1 MKKRAQR
8 KRPYSPPSTAA
19 RYVVTLKMHDFGATN
34 ITALFE
40 ELIADGD
47 LLGILCTPS
56 YRHILKGVTGYTYME
71 EPMDLSYLNLY
82 PYERELIYMVGAIG
96 DGVAVNEIAT
106 KKEITYRRRK
116 GLRYQ
121 AAKFIL
127 LTKQGETISLQLIST
142 QPFRGGLK

>member
-1 MKKRAQR
+1 MKKRTQR

-19 RYVVTLKMHDFGATN
+19 RYVVTLKMHDFSATN

-40 ELIADGD
+40 ELVAD
-47 LLGILCTPS
+47 
-56 YRHILKGVTGYTYME
+56 R
-71 EPMDLSYLNLY
+71 DLSYLNLY
-82 PYERELIYMVGAIG
+82 PHERELIYMVGAIG

-106 KKEITYRRRK
+106 KKEILYKRRK

-127 LTKQGETISLQLIST
+127 LTKQGETISLQIIST
-142 QPFRGGLK
+142 QPFRGGLR

>member
-1 MKKRAQR
+1 MKKRTQG
-8 KRPYSPPSTAA
+8 KRPYSPSSTAA
-19 RYVVTLKMHDFGATN
+19 RYVVTLKMHDFSATN

-56 YRHILKGVTGYTYME
+56 YRHILEGVTRYTYIE
-71 EPMDLSYLNLY
+71 EPMDVSYLY
-82 PYERELIYMVGAIG
+82 PYEREPIYMVGAIG
-96 DGVAVNEIAT
+96 DTVAVNEIAT

-116 GLRYQ
+116 GVRYQ

-127 LTKQGETISLQLIST
+127 ITKQGETISLQIIST
-142 QPFRGGLK
+142 QPFRGGLR